1 VVGTMTTPLIS
12 SFVAPLSRL
21 TCSITHAEG
30 SLKDLF
36 DSMKGSRRWT
46 GNAKAEAVLQ
56 SILTSLGRPKWGI
69 ASLEAFKAAVAEG
82 GFDEIWND
90 VTQGTGWDELLQYGL
105 ATIWLK
111 RQIDGVS
118 NLLI

>member
-1 VVGTMTTPLIS
+1 MTTPLIS
-12 SFVAPLSRL
+12 SFVAPLLRL

-46 GNAKAEAVLQ
+46 GNAEAVLQ
-56 SILTSLGRPKWGI
+56 LILTSLGRPKWGI
-69 ASLEAFKAAVAEG
+69 VSLETFKAAVAEAT
-82 GFDEIWND
+82 FDEIWND
-90 VTQGTGWDELLQYGL
+90 VTQGTGWDDLYQNGL